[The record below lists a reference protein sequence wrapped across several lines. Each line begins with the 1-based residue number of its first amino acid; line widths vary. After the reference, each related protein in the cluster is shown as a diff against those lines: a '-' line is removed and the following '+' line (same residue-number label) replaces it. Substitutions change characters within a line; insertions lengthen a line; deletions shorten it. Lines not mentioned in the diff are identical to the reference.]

1 MLRLR
6 LSQFSQLTSVKPDIF
21 HSYSYKVL
29 LLHNDFSHMLMDPLF
44 KLVLFHIP
52 IAYRQTLPQVEWLK
66 TTNFVFA
73 YYSEI

>member
-1 MLRLR
+1 
-6 LSQFSQLTSVKPDIF
+6 
-21 HSYSYKVL
+21 
-29 LLHNDFSHMLMDPLF
+29 MLMDPLF

-73 YYSEI
+73 HYSEI